1 MSLKQRY
8 IIGSLFILLSV
19 AGSFAFLYYWNEI
32 KDFGGYGYPFV
43 FFISLVAGSSLP
55 IPAPYI
61 VAVFAMAAVLNPFL
75 VGVVAGLGAA
85 TGGLLVYL
93 FGRGGSR
100 ILPWNSSP
108 RPGDESAIARWT
120 QRITRWAHSRGSLI
134 VFLMS
139 VIFNPAFGPIAITMG
154 AIRFQ
159 MTRFFLLCWAGNTIK
174 SLIIAYCGYFGMGAL
189 LRWLGVSL

>member
-1 MSLKQRY
+1 MSPKHRY
-8 IIGSLFILLSV
+8 IVGSLFILLSV

-32 KDFGGYGYPFV
+32 KAFGGYGYPFV

-61 VAVFAMAAVLNPFL
+61 VAVFSLAAVLNPFL

-85 TGGLLVYL
+85 IGGLLVYL
-93 FGRGGSR
+93 LGRAGCR

-108 RPGDESAIARWT
+108 RPGDESSIARWS
-120 QRITRWAHSRGSLI
+120 QRFARWARKRGSLV

-159 MTRFFLLCWAGNTIK
+159 ITKFFLMCWAGNTIK